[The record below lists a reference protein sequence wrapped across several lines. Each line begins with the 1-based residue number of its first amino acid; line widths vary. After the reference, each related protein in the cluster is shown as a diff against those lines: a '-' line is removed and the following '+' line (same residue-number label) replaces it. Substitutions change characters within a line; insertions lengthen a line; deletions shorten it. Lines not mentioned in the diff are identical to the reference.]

1 MLEVS
6 DLKVAYGAIEAVHGL
21 NLSLNA
27 GDSLAL
33 LGPNGAGK
41 TATVEAIVGLIPKR
55 QGAVKLD
62 GVDISR
68 WPASS
73 VVKHGIALV
82 PQWRD
87 LFPEFT
93 VQENLLA
100 ANAAAR
106 GRAPKPI
113 EYVYGLFPVLEER
126 RRQKCGSL
134 SGGEQ
139 QMLATGRALVTAPTM
154 LLLDE
159 PSA

>member
-73 VVKHGIALV
+73 VVKQGIALV

-126 RRQKCGSL
+126 RRAIAERL
-134 SGGEQ
+134 SPRC
-139 QMLATGRALVTAPTM
+139 T
-154 LLLDE
+154 
-159 PSA
+159 S